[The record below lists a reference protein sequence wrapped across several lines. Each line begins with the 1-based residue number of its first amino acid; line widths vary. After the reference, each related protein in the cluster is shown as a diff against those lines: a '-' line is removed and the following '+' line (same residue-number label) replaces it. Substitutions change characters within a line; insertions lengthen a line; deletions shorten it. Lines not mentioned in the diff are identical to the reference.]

1 MGLIN
6 GSITYKKFTVTDE
19 LPKNFKEALIKE
31 LPRHTFR
38 DINPKTNPET
48 SMGWVNVTDPLD
60 TDLGLEKILFGK
72 YIILGF
78 RKDKKAI
85 SGTLFKAQVNDAIKA
100 QMRQRH
106 GRKLSR
112 EEIVSLKELVKEKL
126 LESTSPTIS
135 LFEMVWNYETQEV
148 YFSSQ
153 GSKPSA
159 EFADHFLETFGLAMD
174 EVTVSGITE
183 GYIDKNGIDR
193 ELSQLEASNFGS

>member
-31 LPRHTFR
+31 LPRHVFR

-112 EEIVSLKELVKEKL
+112 EEIASLKEVLKEKL

-148 YFSSQ
+148 FFSSQ
-153 GSKPSA
+153 ASKPAA
-159 EFADHFLETFGLAMD
+159 EFADHFLETFGLNID

-183 GYIDKNGIDR
+183 GFIDKSGIDL
-193 ELSQLEASNFGS
+193 ELAQLESSNFGS